1 MAFTHTTVECAK
13 ALRTSVEALRLWR
26 KEQYLKGGIHYRAV
40 GTGRIRP
47 ALLWDLEATE
57 AALARRSKL
66 LGL

>member
-26 KEQYLKGGIHYRAV
+26 RERFLKAGIHYRAV
-40 GTGRIRP
+40 GPGKIRP
-47 ALLWDLEATE
+47 ALLWDPEATE
-57 AALARRSKL
+57 VALARRSKL